1 MEYYNPIDH
10 TSKRYAAIVT
20 LVVVAVVVFAVSFIS
35 VDIILRSE
43 SVERAIEI
51 VPEMLEEPQ
60 PKPKPKA
67 ERASVS
73 SSLKQQPAVNHKQ
86 VAPQEQEQQTRG
98 EAEQTQ
104 TLNQNAMFKP
114 ITGNSAQS
122 VPVGNRLAP
131 KGDVES
137 NDGINDG
144 FNLHGD
150 ASLDEGL
157 SNRGTHDG
165 GDVPKP
171 QKPKNKE
178 GTVVVRVEVDASGV
192 VTSATVQLDGT
203 TTNDEELREKA
214 IEAAKKARFRPS
226 DRFVQGGTITY
237 NFRLN

>member
-35 VDIILRSE
+35 VDVILRSE

-60 PKPKPKA
+60 PKSKA

-104 TLNQNAMFKP
+104 TPNQNAMFKP

-131 KGDVES
+131 KSDVES
-137 NDGINDG
+137 NSGNNDG

-226 DRFVQGGTITY
+226 DRFLQGGTITY
-237 NFRLN
+237 VFKLE